1 MVADPGFAQGFLLD
15 RVSRR
20 RAALVVTGA
29 LVFDRVAGAA
39 VSIDQQQVDPF
50 GIDAAIGLGIG

>member
-1 MVADPGFAQGFLLD
+1 MIPDPGFAQRFLLD
-15 RVSRR
+15 RIARR
-20 RAALVVTGA
+20 RAALVMSGA

-50 GIDAAIGLGIG
+50 GIDAAMRLGIG